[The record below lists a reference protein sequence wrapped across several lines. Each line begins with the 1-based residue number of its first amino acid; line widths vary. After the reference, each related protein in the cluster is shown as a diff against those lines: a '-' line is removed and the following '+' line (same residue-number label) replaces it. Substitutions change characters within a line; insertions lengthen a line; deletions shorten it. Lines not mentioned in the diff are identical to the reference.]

1 MRLRKTFDA
10 GIRNR
15 NNLVHSKDDLIVLV
29 LTGTKIFAHFACF
42 VLACPVEWAN
52 GGYSDG

>member
-15 NNLVHSKDDLIVLV
+15 NNLVLSKDGLIVLV
-29 LTGTKIFAHFACF
+29 LAGTKIFAYFAHF
-42 VLACPVEWAN
+42 V
-52 GGYSDG
+52 